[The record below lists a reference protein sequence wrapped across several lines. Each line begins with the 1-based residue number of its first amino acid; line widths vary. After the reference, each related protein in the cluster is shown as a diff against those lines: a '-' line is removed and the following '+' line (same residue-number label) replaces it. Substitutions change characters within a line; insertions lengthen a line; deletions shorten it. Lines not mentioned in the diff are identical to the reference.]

1 MSTNRSPKPTPPS
14 GSSSRAA
21 SSRAS
26 RPSSTS
32 DWLANSLI
40 TAKIAVSA
48 AECAPFPF
56 VKGAFGIVVVLLETV
71 EKVKKNREN
80 LKELCENTVEIMA
93 IIKEQLTSH
102 GDSAAIKFRGRCEE
116 FESITQ
122 DVLVEVTKMKS
133 KDKSFRSKFKE
144 VIKLSSTADTIAG
157 YQQRIRELRINLMFA
172 ATLDTNFQVGK
183 ALTPQIAPSPVAQRI
198 NDCPPASRIFEGR
211 TGILNQMQD
220 FFSTDSDNQRIF
232 LLHGLGGAG
241 KTQIAL
247 KFIEQS
253 LSVFSDIFMIDAT
266 TTETIEAD
274 FQRIAL
280 AKNSGSTMP
289 DALKW
294 LVSTPEEWLLLF
306 DSADVPKMNL
316 NKFFPQCKHGNI
328 VITSRNPGLR
338 VYAGSDSLVS
348 DMEETDAVNLL
359 LKSAS
364 ESDADENRQIATEI
378 VKTLYYLPLAII
390 QAGAFISK
398 SGALNSYLDLYVKNK
413 ARLLSEKPAQSHD
426 DYRWTVYTTLQIS
439 FDQLSKPAATLL
451 QFCSFLHHQGISEE
465 IFSKA
470 SGYRFYSDGPT
481 EEELQQPV
489 EFLSQFLSP
498 DGTWDPLRFID
509 ITSEIRS
516 YSLVNLN
523 PRNKEFS
530 IHPLVHEWTRSVL
543 SDEEACHNCMCAIL
557 GMGISEIPLWDMTL
571 ASLRL
576 LPHVDSIL
584 HKEDALKFDFDP
596 EFAEVYYHSRRNED
610 ALNLR
615 AKVLEK
621 RRNIFGNDHLNTLT
635 AMIWLASTYHRLGQF
650 TEAAELE
657 VVALEKRRK
666 ILGDDHLDTLPVMG
680 NVAMTYYKM
689 GRFTEAHKL
698 NLVVL
703 EKRRKILGDDHPA
716 TLTAMGNLAMIYH
729 KLGRFTEAH
738 ELNLVVLEKWR
749 KILGDDHPHTL
760 MAMGNLAMIYHK
772 LGRFTEAHELNLV
785 VLEKWRKILGD
796 DHPHTLMAM
805 GNLTS
810 TYHRLGKFTEALEL
824 EVVVLEKQRKILG
837 DDHPYTLTAMAWLA
851 STYRELGKLKEA
863 MELEVVV
870 LEKQRKISGDDHPD
884 TLMAMGNL
892 ASTYHKL
899 GPLKEAAELQAMVL
913 EKRRKIL
920 GDDHPDTVTTM
931 GNLAMTYHKLWQFTE
946 AVELQVVVL
955 EKRRKILG
963 DHHPDTLL
971 AMSNLALA
979 YHKLG
984 QFIEAAEL
992 EVVVLD
998 KLRKFLGDDHPD
1010 TLLAMGNLAF
1020 TFYQLGQL
1028 KEAQELQ
1035 VVVLEKRTQIL
1046 GPGHPHTLVARKQLG
1061 WTYTELGSPTGE
1073 IEALIQKDMGREDS
1087 EVH

>member
-32 DWLANSLI
+32 DWLANSLV

-56 VKGAFGIVVVLLETV
+56 VKGAFGIVVVLLEAV
-71 EKVKKNREN
+71 EKVKKNRDN
-80 LKELCENTVEIMA
+80 MKELCENMAEIVA
-93 IIKEQLTSH
+93 IIKEQLTLH
-102 GDSAAIKFRGRCEE
+102 GDSAAIKFKGRCEE
-116 FESITQ
+116 FESIIQ
-122 DVLVEVTKMKS
+122 DVLGEVTKMKS

-306 DSADVPKMNL
+306 DSADDPKINL
-316 NKFFPQCKHGNI
+316 NHFFPRCKHGNI
-328 VITSRNPGLR
+328 LITSRNRGLR

-364 ESDADENRQIATEI
+364 ESDADENREIATEI

-413 ARLLSEKPAQSHD
+413 AKLLSEKPAQSHD

-557 GMGISEIPLWDMTL
+557 GMGISEIPYWDMTL

-584 HKEDALKFDFDP
+584 HKKDALKFDFDP
-596 EFAEVYYHSRRNED
+596 EFAEVYYHGRRNED
-610 ALNLR
+610 ALNLQ
-615 AKVLEK
+615 AKVLHK
-621 RRNIFGNDHLNTLT
+621 RRNIFGNEHPDTLD
-635 AMIWLASTYHRLGQF
+635 AMAWLASTYQGLGQF

-657 VVALEKRRK
+657 VL
-666 ILGDDHLDTLPVMG
+666 
-680 NVAMTYYKM
+680 
-689 GRFTEAHKL
+689 
-698 NLVVL
+698 
-703 EKRRKILGDDHPA
+703 
-716 TLTAMGNLAMIYH
+716 
-729 KLGRFTEAH
+729 
-738 ELNLVVLEKWR
+738 
-749 KILGDDHPHTL
+749 
-760 MAMGNLAMIYHK
+760 
-772 LGRFTEAHELNLV
+772 
-785 VLEKWRKILGD
+785 
-796 DHPHTLMAM
+796 
-805 GNLTS
+805 
-810 TYHRLGKFTEALEL
+810 
-824 EVVVLEKQRKILG
+824 VLEKQRKILG
-837 DDHPYTLTAMAWLA
+837 DDHLATLAAMGNLA
-851 STYRELGKLKEA
+851 STYHSLGQFMEAQELD
-863 MELEVVV
+863 VVV
-870 LEKQRKISGDDHPD
+870 LEKRRKILGDDHPD

-892 ASTYHKL
+892 ASTYYRLGRSTEAAALEVVVLEKRRKILGDDHPHTLTAMAGLASTYHKL
-899 GPLKEAAELQAMVL
+899 GKLKEAMELEVLVLEKRTKILGDDHPDTLMAMGNLASTYYRLGRSTEAAALEVVVL

-920 GDDHPDTVTTM
+920 GDDHPDTLTAM
-931 GNLAMTYHKLWQFTE
+931 GNLAISYYE
-946 AVELQVVVL
+946 
-955 EKRRKILG
+955 
-963 DHHPDTLL
+963 
-971 AMSNLALA
+971 
-979 YHKLG
+979 LG

-992 EVVVLD
+992 EVVVLE
-998 KLRKFLGDDHPD
+998 KRSKILGDDHPNTLITMGNLATTYRALDKFTEAAELEVVGLEKWRKILGDDHPDTLTAMGSLAISYYELGQFIEAAELEVVVLEKQRRILGDDHID
-1010 TLLAMGNLAF
+1010 TLLAMGNLARTYYKLEQF
-1020 TFYQLGQL
+1020 
-1028 KEAQELQ
+1028 KEAAELQ
-1035 VVVLEKRTQIL
+1035 DGRSRHKFWDLGIQIL
-1046 GPGHPHTLVARKQLG
+1046 CS
-1061 WTYTELGSPTGE
+1061 LGSN
-1073 IEALIQKDMGREDS
+1073 
-1087 EVH
+1087 